1 MGFILLIKWFAV
13 GATLLFGLY
22 AMVKP
27 KALGALTGLEPSEAR
42 GTTEIR
48 AVTGGTFLGLATA
61 CILLKSP
68 IAFTMLGI
76 CYAAI
81 AVIRAISMVLDKS
94 VSRSNV
100 ISLGAE
106 IILAILLVL

>member
-1 MGFILLIKWFAV
+1 MGFILLVKWIAV
-13 GATLLFGLY
+13 GVTLLFGLY

-27 KALGALTGLEPSEAR
+27 TTLGALTGLQTSGPR
-42 GTTEIR
+42 GTTELR

-68 IAFTMLGI
+68 VAFTMLGI

-81 AVIRAISMVLDKS
+81 AVIRAISIVLDKS
-94 VSRSNV
+94 MSRSNV
-100 ISLGAE
+100 ISLVAE